1 MHLWGRP
8 NPLRFE
14 LLGFTNVI
22 AISTGGFSTIYRA
35 YQPQLSRTVAIKV
48 LDPRCLT
55 KQHLRNR
62 FERECKAQGML
73 GNHQNV
79 VTIFGA
85 GFDKSG
91 RPYIIMEYL
100 PKGSLTNRLK
110 TGPLR
115 WQEVSRLG

>member
-1 MHLWGRP
+1 LGSAKSAEVRAARIHKRYRDQHGRLFYHLPGIP
-8 NPLRFE
+8 TTVEPY
-14 LLGFTNVI
+14 
-22 AISTGGFSTIYRA
+22 GGDQGA
-35 YQPQLSRTVAIKV
+35 GPAL
-48 LDPRCLT
+48 LT